1 MGDGP
6 CAWFGVISST
16 ARVVGTA
23 REGEKM
29 LTVGNAQQQTFGGYI
44 DGDGGGAGENKGD
57 IFNNQQRL
65 EAEMEGSGRGGGGG
79 GREDDDDDD
88 DGDDARLTRYD
99 ATVTQCR

>member
-1 MGDGP
+1 MGDDP
-6 CAWFGVISST
+6 CAWFGRPPTT

-65 EAEMEGSGRGGGGG
+65 EAEMEGSGGVARMGGNENLARQQRQQG
-79 GREDDDDDD
+79 GR
-88 DGDDARLTRYD
+88 
-99 ATVTQCR
+99 